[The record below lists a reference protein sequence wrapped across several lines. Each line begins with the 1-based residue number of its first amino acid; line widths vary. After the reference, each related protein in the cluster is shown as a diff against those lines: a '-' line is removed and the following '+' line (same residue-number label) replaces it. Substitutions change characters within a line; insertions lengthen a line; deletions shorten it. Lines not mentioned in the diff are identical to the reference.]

1 MDRRDFLKSGALLAG
16 AMCLDLKTFA
26 QATAG
31 MGAPRLR
38 VGILSDIH
46 IRLERDLPVLE
57 RTFKYFRDREVDAV
71 LIAGDMADTSLER
84 QMRLVAQTWFKVFP
98 KDRLPNGRHVERLFV
113 YGNHDIEG
121 HHYGTITEALQG
133 DDREQT
139 LAKEAICDRRE
150 QLWKKYY
157 KEKFQPIYMKEV
169 KGYKFIGAH
178 WTNWQNTPGLKEFLE
193 AHAGELH
200 GQKPFFYFQHPHP
213 KNTCSGEWAW
223 GQDNGEVTEALSRFS
238 NCIAFSGHSHLVLND
253 ERTIWQ
259 GAFTSVGTAS
269 LSYTYSLGG
278 RENDKIDGGAAY
290 PSQMRAIDQSDGKQG
305 MLMTVY
311 DDAVALERWDFMYSK
326 PLADNW
332 IIPLPAA
339 QGDKPL
345 SFETRARK
353 AVAPQFLK
361 GDKPTVSRGKGKD
374 RQGKEQMQ
382 VTVHFPNVTKARNG
396 QRAHDYEVT
405 LETTRADVHLI
416 ACQKR
421 VMSPH
426 FFLCEE
432 QDQGEVTC
440 VFGEAEVPVNYPYRF
455 VVRPCESF
463 GKKGEPIYTDWQ
475 VDKKK

>member
-1 MDRRDFLKSGALLAG
+1 MDRRDFLRSGALLAG

-31 MGAPRLR
+31 MGTPRLR

-71 LIAGDMADTSLER
+71 LIAGDMADTGLER

-223 GQDNGEVTEALSRFS
+223 GQDNGEVTEALSQFS

-259 GAFTSVGTAS
+259 GFHQCGNGFAELYLLA
-269 LSYTYSLGG
+269 G
-278 RENDKIDGGAAY
+278 R
-290 PSQMRAIDQSDGKQG
+290 
-305 MLMTVY
+305 T
-311 DDAVALERWDFMYSK
+311 
-326 PLADNW
+326 
-332 IIPLPAA
+332 
-339 QGDKPL
+339 
-345 SFETRARK
+345 
-353 AVAPQFLK
+353 
-361 GDKPTVSRGKGKD
+361 
-374 RQGKEQMQ
+374 
-382 VTVHFPNVTKARNG
+382 
-396 QRAHDYEVT
+396 
-405 LETTRADVHLI
+405 
-416 ACQKR
+416 
-421 VMSPH
+421 
-426 FFLCEE
+426 
-432 QDQGEVTC
+432 
-440 VFGEAEVPVNYPYRF
+440 
-455 VVRPCESF
+455 
-463 GKKGEPIYTDWQ
+463 
-475 VDKKK
+475 